1 MVWRVE
7 GQRPGGAPPQVHQ
20 EGRVHHGNSK
30 AALAFPVPDGD
41 VLRGAL
47 VVTLR
52 GQGETQWIR
61 ET

>member
-20 EGRVHHGNSK
+20 EGRVHHGNTE
-30 AALAFPVPDGD
+30 AALVLPVSDGD
-41 VLRGAL
+41 VLWGAL

-52 GQGETQWIR
+52 GQAEMQ
-61 ET
+61 